1 MPQPKLYRLLERL
14 EGRELSWFD
23 KFLASPYF
31 NANTWP
37 QRLWAC
43 LRPAHPQYDGLSRE
57 GVFEQL
63 CPGEP
68 FDGKFLNDRY
78 SELSRLAEAFF
89 FQQEFRREGP
99 LQRRARR
106 YAYRSRGLYGLFAG
120 ESRRQAGFLLKEPY
134 RSPANLA
141 EALEVFDGH
150 YFHSEFKSHSE
161 EGDSLH
167 RAVEQL
173 DQHFVL
179 LKLKYAIDQL
189 ARQQTLREPLDSR
202 LLDAALAEAPELAE
216 AHSAIGIFRRL
227 TLLFREGCSDEGF
240 RETLGLFH
248 RLSDVLPRDEQSFI
262 LAKFVAL
269 AFQAFNQGRQHYL
282 DTLFELF
289 RYGDERRL
297 FVFYGAMSD
306 ATFLNACTVAS
317 QTGHFGW
324 AQQFIQENQAFLPA
338 AALPAAP
345 ALGQA
350 ILLFAREDYAGA
362 YHCLNAVYKR
372 QSAYKLR
379 VRSLYVRCLLGMHL
393 EEPRYDEPLR
403 SALDAFGQYIR
414 RHKMMSP
421 RRKKEYLNFA
431 KAVRKIALL
440 RSQNWR
446 SARARAAAG
455 EWLGRL
461 EPLILGGWLRKQLE
475 KEAQK

>member
-1 MPQPKLYRLLERL
+1 MTQPKLYRLLERL
-14 EGRELSWFD
+14 DGRELSWFD

-31 NANTWP
+31 NSNDWP
-37 QRLWAC
+37 RRLWAC
-43 LRPAHPQYDGLSRE
+43 LRPAHPQYDALSRE
-57 GVFEQL
+57 EVFEQL

-89 FQQEFRREGP
+89 FQQEFRREEA

-120 ESRRQAGFLLKEPY
+120 ESRRQADLLLSEPY

-141 EALEVFDGH
+141 EAMEVFDGH
-150 YFHSEFKSHSE
+150 YFHSEFKSHSD

-167 RAVEQL
+167 RAIEQL

-179 LKLKYAIDQL
+179 LKLKYATDQL
-189 ARQQTLREPLDSR
+189 ARQQTLRAPLDGR
-202 LLDAALAEAPELAE
+202 LLDAVLVEAAKLEKDHP
-216 AHSAIGIFRRL
+216 AIGIYRRL

-240 RETLGLFH
+240 RDAMGQFY
-248 RLSDVLPRDEQSFI
+248 RLSDVLPREEQSFI

-289 RYGDERRL
+289 RYGDEHRL
-297 FVFYGAMSD
+297 FVFYGVISD
-306 ATFLNACTVAS
+306 ATFLNACTIAS
-317 QTGHFGW
+317 HAGHFEW
-324 AQQFIQENQAFLPA
+324 AQRFIRNNQAFLPA
-338 AALPAAP
+338 AAIPDAP

-379 VRSLYVRCLLGMHL
+379 VRPLYVRCLLGMHL

-403 SALDAFGQYIR
+403 STLDAFGQYIR
-414 RHKMMSP
+414 RHKTMAP

-446 SARARAAAG
+446 SARARAAAV

-475 KEAQK
+475 REGQ